1 MKPTDVAAAF
11 VERINS
17 GSRDC
22 PVRKKAE
29 ARPRSLIGIVWKLHT
44 YICPGWK
51 AYQRSL
57 KREVM

>member
-1 MKPTDVAAAF
+1 MTDPSKRHRC
-11 VERINS
+11 E
-17 GSRDC
+17 DC